1 MSDLEP
7 NDPVWNVL
15 GQAKEVEPSSFFAR
29 NVVREARRLEGDRA
43 GLWSRVTTLFSGSR
57 AIFATA
63 ACAVVAMALV
73 FVAPRDEATGSG
85 FPLSTNEDSAEAF
98 DPASEIA
105 NVEYLGQLMAVADP
119 GQLDDA
125 ALADLFF

>member
-7 NDPVWNVL
+7 NDPVWKVL
-15 GQAKEVEPSSFFAR
+15 GHAKPVEPSPFFAR
-29 NVVREARRLEGDRA
+29 NVVREARLLADETA
-43 GLWSRVTTLFSGSR
+43 GLWSRITSFVSIPR
-57 AIFATA
+57 AVFATA
-63 ACAVVAMALV
+63 GTALV
-73 FVAPRDEATGSG
+73 ALTLVL
-85 FPLSTNEDSAEAF
+85 LSPNGEETVNGPSLSMNEDSAEAF

>member
-7 NDPVWNVL
+7 NDPIWNVL
-15 GQAKEVEPSSFFAR
+15 GQAKVVDPSPFFAR
-29 NVVREARRLEGDRA
+29 KVVREARRLEGDRS
-43 GLWSRVTTLFSGSR
+43 GLWNRVTALCSGPR
-57 AIFATA
+57 AIFATV
-63 ACAVVAMALV
+63 ACALLAMVLV
-73 FVAPRDEATGSG
+73 FVAPRDEAPIHA
-85 FPLSTNEDSAEAF
+85 FPLSTSEEPTEAF

-125 ALADLFF
+125 ALGDLFF

>member
-1 MSDLEP
+1 MSDAES
-7 NDPVWNVL
+7 NDPIWKIL
-15 GQAKEVEPSSFFAR
+15 AQAKKVTPSPFFAR
-29 NVVREARRLEGDRA
+29 NVVREVRRLEGDRL

-57 AIFATA
+57 AIFAA
-63 ACAVVAMALV
+63 SACAIVAVAVVIFSPSSEVIGPNFALS
-73 FVAPRDEATGSG
+73 AI
-85 FPLSTNEDSAEAF
+85 EDHPETF

-105 NVEYLGQLMAVADP
+105 TVEYLGQLMAVADP